1 MAGQARQ
8 DTDAINRTFGTSPS
22 SKTVWQKR
30 VCGGGLLYKT
40 CFSGPKRGPNSKN
53 VNPLFSCQKGAFS
66 YDPAPYRHKEGLYR
80 SDPELCCSEVG
91 LHIVRSQPS
100 ELWSVTSR
108 EFSAH
113 LTATSPQNFLWIF
126 GTQSAFVCKYSILRE
141 LRFITL
147 LLFPVFSN
155 QIVCFSIWAWH
166 LIFSVVIRMG

>member
-53 VNPLFSCQKGAFS
+53 VNPIFSCQKGAFS
-66 YDPAPYRHKEGLYR
+66 CDSAPYRHKEGLYR
-80 SDPELCCSEVG
+80 SDPELYCPEVR

-100 ELWSVTSR
+100 ER
-108 EFSAH
+108 
-113 LTATSPQNFLWIF
+113 
-126 GTQSAFVCKYSILRE
+126 
-141 LRFITL
+141 
-147 LLFPVFSN
+147 
-155 QIVCFSIWAWH
+155 
-166 LIFSVVIRMG
+166 